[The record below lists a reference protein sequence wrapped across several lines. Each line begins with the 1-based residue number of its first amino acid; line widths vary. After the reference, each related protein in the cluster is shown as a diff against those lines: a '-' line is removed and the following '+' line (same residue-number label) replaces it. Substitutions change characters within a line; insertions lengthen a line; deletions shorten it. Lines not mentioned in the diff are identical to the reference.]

1 MATTNGVK
9 LVFGSSP
16 FLGNAT
22 VDDVT
27 RWLKALD
34 DLKIDTI
41 DTAQGYGQAEA
52 LLGKAGAASRFIID
66 TKQSSGFSG
75 PPSTKEF
82 IVESGKASLQ
92 KLQTDSVSPG
102 SLTVDAWIRVFL
114 LINALQVDVYY
125 LHAPDPRVPLRETL
139 SGINELYKQSAFK
152 RFGLSNFLAHQV
164 EEIIAIANELGFVV
178 PSVYQGNYN
187 AVARRT
193 EDEVFPV
200 LRKHNIAFYAY
211 SPIAG
216 GFLSK
221 SKAELTNPEGRF
233 GNTTSGIGAIYNS
246 MYNRP
251 SLVAAL
257 DVWEQIAQSEGIPR
271 SELAYRWAVYHSKL
285 QAGFGDAIIIGSRKE
300 DQLRETVSAV
310 RKGPLSDAAAKRIDE
325 MWDTVK
331 GESAL
336 DNYESLRAKA

>member
-1 MATTNGVK
+1 M
-9 LVFGSSP
+9 
-16 FLGNAT
+16 
-22 VDDVT
+22 
-27 RWLKALD
+27 
-34 DLKIDTI
+34 
-41 DTAQGYGQAEA
+41 
-52 LLGKAGAASRFIID
+52 
-66 TKQSSGFSG
+66 
-75 PPSTKEF
+75 
-82 IVESGKASLQ
+82 
-92 KLQTDSVSPG
+92 
-102 SLTVDAWIRVFL
+102 
-114 LINALQVDVYY
+114 
-125 LHAPDPRVPLRETL
+125 PLRETL
-139 SGINELYKQSAFK
+139 SGINELYKQGAFK